1 MAMLQNVL
9 LAAAISLQALVP
21 APAPAAAGM
30 YRVDLAGGQTLW
42 AQDKPRDTGAALLFH
57 RSPDGL
63 LVSIKKSEVKKITA
77 TSLQAEEIKGPKPA
91 KDLIVLGPT
100 GAGSAAT
107 PATATKGA
115 PGAANPD
122 LLPGERKDG
131 TALLNPNRQF
141 KPEWDGKQVPGMN
154 IPYPN
159 APNDYREGKTFAYP
173 PAPATQ
179 QAPGDLP
186 TMPAGN
192 GELPRG
198 PG

>member
-1 MAMLQNVL
+1 MVVQNVL
-9 LAAAISLQALVP
+9 LAAAISLRALVP
-21 APAPAAAGM
+21 SPPATAAGL
-30 YRVDLAGGQTLW
+30 YRVDLAGGQTVW
-42 AQDKPRDTGAALLFH
+42 SQDRPRDTGTALLFH

-63 LVSIKKSEVKKITA
+63 LVSIKKTEVKKITA
-77 TSLQAEEIKGPKPA
+77 TALQPEALRGLKPA

-100 GAGSAAT
+100 GAGSAA
-107 PATATKGA
+107 AAETAA
-115 PGAANPD
+115 PGATNPD
-122 LLPGERKDG
+122 LPGARKDG

-141 KPEWDGKQVPGMN
+141 KPEWDTKQVPGLN

-173 PAPATQ
+173 PAGASQ
-179 QAPGDLP
+179 EAPGDLP
-186 TMPAGN
+186 RMPAGN